1 MDAGRLGVISLAN
14 ISTFLQKIM
23 EAVYGEEVRGSI
35 HDALAAMNVESSEA
49 MRFAATAKD
58 SAAASALEAK
68 ASAATAEQKA
78 TEVVDSARA
87 AKTSETNAKTSEL
100 NAIQQASNA
109 ANAAAAAKAS
119 ETAAG
124 NSEVVATQKA
134 QEAADSQAAAAQSE
148 AEAKAAEERVKTIRS
163 DVETLGAQATADKEA
178 AETAKT
184 DAEAARDEALI
195 SQNGAKG
202 SENAALVAKTA
213 AELAKND
220 AEAAKLTAQAAK
232 AAAETAKTDAETA
245 KDKAKESEDSAA
257 KSALTAQQ
265 YSGKPPKPQDGTWW
279 IWDADQQKYLDSGIA
294 CDLVGPTGN
303 GIQDI
308 KLTKGDHTPGT
319 TDIYTVTMTDGSTMT
334 ISVYNGR
341 NGTGTGDVLGI
352 SFDLVLP
359 VSGWA
364 NGEITVADSRL
375 LALATHKYLVDA
387 DEASR
392 EEYLECNVQA
402 RNITTTGFITFK
414 NDTDPTMD
422 LTVNVIRLEL
432 SANGA

>member
-1 MDAGRLGVISLAN
+1 MAN
-14 ISTFLQKIM
+14 IATFLQKILD
-23 EAVYGEEVRGSI
+23 AVYGEEVRGSI

-184 DAEAARDEALI
+184 DAEAARDAALI

>member
-1 MDAGRLGVISLAN
+1 MAN
-14 ISTFLQKIM
+14 IATFLQKILD
-23 EAVYGEEVRGSI
+23 AVYGEEVRGSI
-35 HDALAAMNVESSEA
+35 HDALVAMNVESSEA

-148 AEAKAAEERVKTIRS
+148 AE
-163 DVETLGAQATADKEA
+163 
-178 AETAKT
+178 
-184 DAEAARDEALI
+184 
-195 SQNGAKG
+195 
-202 SENAALVAKTA
+202 
-213 AELAKND
+213 
-220 AEAAKLTAQAAK
+220 
-232 AAAETAKTDAETA
+232 
-245 KDKAKESEDSAA
+245 AKESEDSAA

-392 EEYLECNVQA
+392 EEYLKCNVQA

>member
-1 MDAGRLGVISLAN
+1 MAN
-14 ISTFLQKIM
+14 IATFLQKILD
-23 EAVYGEEVRGSI
+23 AVYGEEVRGSI

-163 DVETLGAQATADKEA
+163 DVETLGAQATADKE
-178 AETAKT
+178 
-184 DAEAARDEALI
+184 
-195 SQNGAKG
+195 
-202 SENAALVAKTA
+202 
-213 AELAKND
+213 
-220 AEAAKLTAQAAK
+220 
-232 AAAETAKTDAETA
+232 AAETAKTDAETA

>member
-1 MDAGRLGVISLAN
+1 MAN
-14 ISTFLQKIM
+14 IATFLQKILD
-23 EAVYGEEVRGSI
+23 AVYGEEVRGSI
-35 HDALAAMNVESSEA
+35 HDALAAMNIESSEA

>member
-1 MDAGRLGVISLAN
+1 ML
-14 ISTFLQKIM
+14 F
-23 EAVYGEEVRGSI
+23 
-35 HDALAAMNVESSEA
+35 
-49 MRFAATAKD
+49 
-58 SAAASALEAK
+58 
-68 ASAATAEQKA
+68 
-78 TEVVDSARA
+78 
-87 AKTSETNAKTSEL
+87 
-100 NAIQQASNA
+100 
-109 ANAAAAAKAS
+109 
-119 ETAAG
+119 
-124 NSEVVATQKA
+124 
-134 QEAADSQAAAAQSE
+134 
-148 AEAKAAEERVKTIRS
+148 RS
-163 DVETLGAQATADKEA
+163 
-178 AETAKT
+178 
-184 DAEAARDEALI
+184 
-195 SQNGAKG
+195 
-202 SENAALVAKTA
+202 
-213 AELAKND
+213 
-220 AEAAKLTAQAAK
+220 
-232 AAAETAKTDAETA
+232 
-245 KDKAKESEDSAA
+245 
-257 KSALTAQQ
+257 
-265 YSGKPPKPQDGTWW
+265 
-279 IWDADQQKYLDSGIA
+279 SGIS

>member
-1 MDAGRLGVISLAN
+1 MAN
-14 ISTFLQKIM
+14 IATFLQKILD
-23 EAVYGEEVRGSI
+23 AVYGEEVRGSI

-87 AKTSETNAKTSEL
+87 AKTSETNAKTSAL

-402 RNITTTGFITFK
+402 RNITTAGFITFK

>member
-1 MDAGRLGVISLAN
+1 MAN
-14 ISTFLQKIM
+14 IATFLQKILD
-23 EAVYGEEVRGSI
+23 AVYGEEVRGSI

-432 SANGA
+432 SANGS

>member
-1 MDAGRLGVISLAN
+1 MAN
-14 ISTFLQKIM
+14 IATFLQKILD
-23 EAVYGEEVRGSI
+23 AVYGEEVRGSI
-35 HDALAAMNVESSEA
+35 HDALAAMNIESSEA

-148 AEAKAAEERVKTIRS
+148 AEAK
-163 DVETLGAQATADKEA
+163 
-178 AETAKT
+178 
-184 DAEAARDEALI
+184 
-195 SQNGAKG
+195 
-202 SENAALVAKTA
+202 
-213 AELAKND
+213 
-220 AEAAKLTAQAAK
+220 
-232 AAAETAKTDAETA
+232 
-245 KDKAKESEDSAA
+245 ESEDSAA

-279 IWDADQQKYLDSGIA
+279 IWDAEQQKYLDSGIA

-303 GIQDI
+303 GIKDI

-432 SANGA
+432 SANGS

>member
-1 MDAGRLGVISLAN
+1 LAN
-14 ISTFLQKIM
+14 IATFLQKILD
-23 EAVYGEEVRGSI
+23 AVYGEEVRGSI
-35 HDALAAMNVESSEA
+35 HDALAAMNIESSEA

-163 DVETLGAQATADKEA
+163 DVETLGAQATADKAA

-184 DAEAARDEALI
+184 DAEAARDAALI
-195 SQNGAKG
+195 SQNGAKD
-202 SENAALVAKTA
+202 SENAALVAKAA

-220 AEAAKLTAQAAK
+220 AEAAKLAAQAAK
-232 AAAETAKTDAETA
+232 TAAETAKTDAEAA

-279 IWDADQQKYLDSGIA
+279 IWDAEQQKYLDSGIA

-303 GIQDI
+303 GIKDI

-432 SANGA
+432 SANGS

>member
-1 MDAGRLGVISLAN
+1 LAN
-14 ISTFLQKIM
+14 IATFLQKILD
-23 EAVYGEEVRGSI
+23 AVYGEEVRGSI
-35 HDALAAMNVESSEA
+35 HDALVAMNVESSEA

>member
-1 MDAGRLGVISLAN
+1 LAN
-14 ISTFLQKIM
+14 IATFLQKILD
-23 EAVYGEEVRGSI
+23 AVYGEEVRGSI
-35 HDALAAMNVESSEA
+35 HDALVAMNVESSEA

-375 LALATHKYLVDA
+375 LALATHKCLVDA

>member
-1 MDAGRLGVISLAN
+1 MAN
-14 ISTFLQKIM
+14 IATFLQKILD
-23 EAVYGEEVRGSI
+23 AVYGEEVRGSI

>member
-1 MDAGRLGVISLAN
+1 MAN
-14 ISTFLQKIM
+14 ISSYLQKIK
-23 EAVYGEEVRGSI
+23 AAIYGEEVRGSI
-35 HDALAAMNVESSEA
+35 HDALEAMNVESSSA
-49 MRFAATAKD
+49 MQFAATAKD
-58 SAAASALEAK
+58 SAQ
-68 ASAATAEQKA
+68 ASAAEAKTSAVTATQKA
-78 TEVVDSARA
+78 TAASVSAQG
-87 AKTSETNAKTSEL
+87 AKTSENNAKISETNA
-100 NAIQQASNA
+100 SNKAKEATDA
-109 ANAAAAAKAS
+109 ADRAKAS
-119 ETAAG
+119 ETAAA
-124 NSEVVATQKA
+124 NSEAVATQKA
-134 QEAADSQAAAAQSE
+134 SEAADSQTAAALSE
-148 AEAKAAEERVKTIRS
+148 AEAKAAEERIKTIRS
-163 DVETLGAQATADKEA
+163 DVETLGAQATADKDAAEA
-178 AETAKT
+178 AKLA
-184 DAEAARDEALI
+184 AEAARDAAAL
-195 SQNGAKG
+195 SETNAKT
-202 SENAALVAKTA
+202 SENAALVAETS
-213 AELAKND
+213 AKFAKDD
-220 AEAAKLTAQAAK
+220 AEAAKRDALAAK
-232 AAAETAKTDAETA
+232 IAAETAAEVAEDDANDA
-245 KDKAKESEDSAA
+245 AQSAA
-257 KSALTAQQ
+257 EAAASALSAQQ

-279 IWDADQQKYLDSGIA
+279 IWDAAQQKYLDSGIS

>member
-1 MDAGRLGVISLAN
+1 MAN
-14 ISTFLQKIM
+14 IATFLQKILD
-23 EAVYGEEVRGSI
+23 AVYGEEVRGSI

-78 TEVVDSARA
+78 TEIVDSARA

>member
-1 MDAGRLGVISLAN
+1 MTGVQTCALPISNDAAQS
-14 ISTFLQKIM
+14 
-23 EAVYGEEVRGSI
+23 
-35 HDALAAMNVESSEA
+35 AAE
-49 MRFAATAKD
+49 
-58 SAAASALEAK
+58 AAASAL
-68 ASAATAEQKA
+68 S
-78 TEVVDSARA
+78 
-87 AKTSETNAKTSEL
+87 
-100 NAIQQASNA
+100 
-109 ANAAAAAKAS
+109 
-119 ETAAG
+119 
-124 NSEVVATQKA
+124 
-134 QEAADSQAAAAQSE
+134 
-148 AEAKAAEERVKTIRS
+148 
-163 DVETLGAQATADKEA
+163 
-178 AETAKT
+178 
-184 DAEAARDEALI
+184 
-195 SQNGAKG
+195 
-202 SENAALVAKTA
+202 
-213 AELAKND
+213 
-220 AEAAKLTAQAAK
+220 
-232 AAAETAKTDAETA
+232 
-245 KDKAKESEDSAA
+245 
-257 KSALTAQQ
+257 AQQ

-279 IWDADQQKYLDSGIA
+279 IWDAAQQKYLDSGIS

>member
-1 MDAGRLGVISLAN
+1 MAN
-14 ISTFLQKIM
+14 IATFLQKILD
-23 EAVYGEEVRGSI
+23 AVYGEEVRGSI
-35 HDALAAMNVESSEA
+35 HDALVAMNVESSEA

-375 LALATHKYLVDA
+375 LALATHKYLIDA

-422 LTVNVIRLEL
+422 LTVNIIRLEL

>member
-1 MDAGRLGVISLAN
+1 MAN
-14 ISTFLQKIM
+14 IATFLQKILD
-23 EAVYGEEVRGSI
+23 AVYGEEVRGSI
-35 HDALAAMNVESSEA
+35 HDALVAMNVESSEA

-163 DVETLGAQATADKEA
+163 DVETLGAQATADKAA

-184 DAEAARDEALI
+184 DAETARDEALI

>member
-1 MDAGRLGVISLAN
+1 MAN
-14 ISTFLQKIM
+14 IATFLQKILD
-23 EAVYGEEVRGSI
+23 AVYGEEVRGSI
-35 HDALAAMNVESSEA
+35 HDALVAMNVESSEA

-195 SQNGAKG
+195 SQNGAKD